1 MIRPRKRLMMMR
13 RGRGLDQ
20 EKPTQPPIGRPRT
33 NTNPSFLRI
42 VLFLWGSLRMVI
54 LKWTENKPKC
64 LVWSGTADSVKKGKF
79 IHKLLEHNLFK
90 NKKAMQD
97 YNRSLK
103 AMLGCTWPHIA
114 MKRLCHF
121 ELTIFCLIGAIFI
134 RENFLLLFFCNI
146 FCSIWSKFCSQTF
159 FLLCSK
165 FCLWTYFVPFL
176 EHFFNLIPRQ
186 E

>member
-1 MIRPRKRLMMMR
+1 
-13 RGRGLDQ
+13 
-20 EKPTQPPIGRPRT
+20 
-33 NTNPSFLRI
+33 
-42 VLFLWGSLRMVI
+42 MVI

-134 RENFLLLFFCNI
+134 RENFLLLF
-146 FCSIWSKFCSQTF
+146 
-159 FLLCSK
+159 L
-165 FCLWTYFVPFL
+165 
-176 EHFFNLIPRQ
+176 
-186 E
+186 